1 VCTTAGAPSSSIS
14 DFFRAVMKKFISLFV
29 FLFLS
34 SSLYAQ
40 SAPQPPAL
48 DVKSY
53 VLLDFESGT
62 VLASKEPHLRVEPAS
77 LTKIMT
83 TYVAFDELQH
93 GRVSMDDQV
102 LISEKAWRSEGSRSF
117 IEVGKRVRFEDLLHG
132 SIIQS
137 GNDASI
143 AIAEHIAGDESVFVQ
158 LMNKHAKRLGMV
170 DTQFSN
176 ATGLPSPELYTSAY
190 DMALLSQALIRDFP
204 DLYPW
209 FKDQEFT
216 YNNIRQYNRNQLL
229 DLDPTADGIKT
240 GHTNAA
246 GYCLAGSA
254 IRDGRRLITVMM
266 SAKGSRERAQMTKG
280 LLDYGFRFFETARL
294 FGVQKPVATV
304 RAWKGAVTELPVGV
318 AEPVAL
324 ALPRGSSDRLQI
336 SHQIEGPVLAPIR
349 AGQVLGTV
357 TVSLNGEV
365 LRTQPL
371 VSLQSV
377 EAGSLWQRAS
387 DTVRMFLQD

>member
-1 VCTTAGAPSSSIS
+1 
-14 DFFRAVMKKFISLFV
+14 
-29 FLFLS
+29 
-34 SSLYAQ
+34 
-40 SAPQPPAL
+40 
-48 DVKSY
+48 
-53 VLLDFESGT
+53 
-62 VLASKEPHLRVEPAS
+62 
-77 LTKIMT
+77 
-83 TYVAFDELQH
+83 
-93 GRVSMDDQV
+93 
-102 LISEKAWRSEGSRSF
+102 
-117 IEVGKRVRFEDLLHG
+117 
-132 SIIQS
+132 
-137 GNDASI
+137 
-143 AIAEHIAGDESVFVQ
+143 
-158 LMNKHAKRLGMV
+158 
-170 DTQFSN
+170 
-176 ATGLPSPELYTSAY
+176 
-190 DMALLSQALIRDFP
+190 
-204 DLYPW
+204 
-209 FKDQEFT
+209 
-216 YNNIRQYNRNQLL
+216 
-229 DLDPTADGIKT
+229 
-240 GHTNAA
+240 
-246 GYCLAGSA
+246 
-254 IRDGRRLITVMM
+254 MM

-324 ALPRGSSDRLQI
+324 ALPRGSSDKLQI